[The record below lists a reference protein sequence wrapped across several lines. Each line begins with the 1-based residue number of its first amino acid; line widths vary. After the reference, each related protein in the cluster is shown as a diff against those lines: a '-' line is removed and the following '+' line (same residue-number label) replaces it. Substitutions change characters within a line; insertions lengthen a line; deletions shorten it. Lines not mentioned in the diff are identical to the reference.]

1 MPDKEILNLR
11 INNIDTNF
19 VETMKPDQKIIIE
32 IDRENKEFI
41 LREEAD
47 EEGSYALI
55 DAEILD

>member
-1 MPDKEILNLR
+1 
-11 INNIDTNF
+11 
-19 VETMKPDQKIIIE
+19 MKPGQRIIIE